1 LFHSSR
7 SRKWKKVPVTFW
19 HKIIC
24 TKHASI
30 FSMGLPFACFAMK
43 LLMSVFFTW
52 GEPRYKIHFTVF
64 CPDTLLLFLSGNFVN
79 GVKKK
84 QRNLNMNFRPHCF
97 FSISK

>member
-1 LFHSSR
+1 
-7 SRKWKKVPVTFW
+7 
-19 HKIIC
+19 
-24 TKHASI
+24 
-30 FSMGLPFACFAMK
+30 MGLPFACFAMK

-84 QRNLNMNFRPHCF
+84 QRNLMRSSVGYGRRAMPTGIRCHCF
-97 FSISK
+97 CYTEGGNRELV